1 MVSYG
6 FLRVGGQT
14 IRECNSNGRQ
24 MIELIRQRT
33 YLALVRPFCARTFFA
48 QLFNGQNNGQNH
60 D

>member
-1 MVSYG
+1 
-6 FLRVGGQT
+6 
-14 IRECNSNGRQ
+14 

-48 QLFNGQNNGQNH
+48 QLFNRQNNGQNH